1 LGNQKV
7 KDYFYN
13 NLSTAYSAR
22 TFMVNNTQKN
32 QIEIYYP
39 DLTSSGWCNK
49 MLSYRYDLQIWNAP
63 KDISNAC
70 MATEAPKFIDGAF
83 KLASRVVTY
92 ARGGVSGQKLV
103 QTAVGNSFISNG
115 AIDAQFERTNVTLQT
130 DEGPVP
136 YSSKVYI
143 HRLLPEIA
151 GTGNI
156 NITVGG
162 ANSTAQT
169 PTYGETGV
177 TAIST
182 DNPWVTTQQNT
193 VRTVAVKFGSNDAT
207 DTWNMTALNWQATIT
222 EDAF

>member
-1 LGNQKV
+1 
-7 KDYFYN
+7 
-13 NLSTAYSAR
+13 
-22 TFMVNNTQKN
+22 MVNNTQKN

-103 QTAVGNSFISNG
+103 QTAVGNSFINSG
-115 AIDAQFERTNVTLQT
+115 AIDSQFERNNMVLVSS
-130 DEGPVP
+130 EGTVP
-136 YSSKVYI
+136 YSSKVYV
-143 HRLLPEIA
+143 HRILPEIS
-151 GTGNI
+151 GTGKI
-156 NITVGG
+156 NITIGG
-162 ANSTAQT
+162 ANSTAQAA
-169 PTYGETGV
+169 TYGQTD
-177 TAIST
+177 ST
-182 DNPWVTTQQNT
+182 LIDTNTPWVTTQQNT
-193 VRTVAVKFGSNDAT
+193 FRTMSVKFGSNDST
-207 DTWNMTALNWQATIT
+207 DTWNMTAINWQATVT